1 MRSLRVIAL
10 VAPIAFTTGCSSSSG
25 PETNGESPENVAQT
39 ESALQSTAALTG
51 VLTQGT
57 RAAYH
62 FLGDAPGS
70 VRDLR
75 TSGCAKTTTRLV
87 PRGVFVSVDFG
98 TGCEVPELG
107 SVSGSLAM
115 TLVAERGAVAFDV
128 AFESFSLGG
137 LTLTG
142 GVSIA
147 ANGRQAAL
155 KMNLTSVVDQ
165 RSSHVELD
173 GTSVR
178 DGAGGATLGGTGLF
192 QSGDAKAIAFSAD
205 ALHVVLGSCYADA
218 GTLSIDPVTVTFL
231 STTPS
236 DGKVSL
242 NVFGMTSTS
251 TLPAYGRCPR

>member
-1 MRSLRVIAL
+1 MAL
-10 VAPIAFTTGCSSSSG
+10 LAPIALAFTTACSSSSSG
-25 PETNGESPENVAQT
+25 PDANGESPENVAQT

-62 FLGDAPGS
+62 FLGDASGS

-75 TSGCAKTTTRLV
+75 ASGCAKTTTRLV
-87 PRGVFVSVDFG
+87 PRGVFVSVSFG
-98 TGCEVPELG
+98 TGCELPELG

-128 AFESFSLGG
+128 SFESFSLGG
-137 LTLTG
+137 ITLTG

-147 ANGRQAAL
+147 ANGRQAML
-155 KMNLTSVVDQ
+155 KMNLTGVVDQ

-178 DGAGGATLGGTGLF
+178 DGSGGATLGGAGLF
-192 QSGDAKAIAFSAD
+192 QSGDAKEIAFSAD
-205 ALHVVLGSCYADA
+205 ALHVVLGNCYADA

-231 STTPS
+231 PTTPS
-236 DGKVSL
+236 DGNVTLK
-242 NVFGMTSTS
+242 VFGMTSTS